1 MQRATPLEVLLIED
15 DELDAELAVADLRRA
30 AADGVKVRR
39 ASTLREGIDALRAEL
54 PDAVI
59 VDLGL
64 PDSRGTSTF
73 EHIHAEALD
82 TTVIVLSGAGDEA
95 TALACVAAGAE
106 DYVHKHDLGGA
117 FLFRAVAFATERNR
131 ARRLALAAQLDELVA
146 LRSAADSGV
155 ARSAIVAEAGDGA
168 GSARGDTPS
177 DGLGPS
183 SDELGEA
190 VSVYADLLHR
200 FDSGAI
206 AERDDTFEA
215 AVAALV
221 DMLGRRGMGTR
232 ELIDIHLRAI
242 RDDRAELGDAAAV
255 ARAASGRLLMLR
267 LTAELLGFYQEKVRA
282 AAVT

>member
-155 ARSAIVAEAGDGA
+155 SRPSTVTVGADGA
-168 GSARGDTPS
+168 GPAPMSGDG
-177 DGLGPS
+177 DEAS
-183 SDELGEA
+183 SDDQLGEA
-190 VSVYADLLHR
+190 VVVYADLLHR

-215 AVAALV
+215 AVGALV

-242 RDDRAELGDAAAV
+242 RDDRVELGDAAAV

-267 LTAELLGFYQEKVRA
+267 LTAELLGFYQQKVRA
-282 AAVT
+282 GAAT

>member
-15 DELDAELAVADLRRA
+15 DELDAELAIADLRRA

-39 ASTLREGIDALRAEL
+39 AGTLRDGIEALRSDL

-64 PDSRGTSTF
+64 PDSQGTATF

-82 TTVIVLSGAGDEA
+82 TTVVVLSGAGDEA

-146 LRSAADSGV
+146 LRTAAQSGVAAARDGDDGPSAAD
-155 ARSAIVAEAGDGA
+155 A
-168 GSARGDTPS
+168 
-177 DGLGPS
+177 DGL
-183 SDELGEA
+183 DAA
-190 VSVYADLLHR
+190 VDVYADLLHR
-200 FDSGAI
+200 FDSGAV
-206 AERDDTFEA
+206 AERDDEFEA
-215 AVAALV
+215 AVGELV
-221 DMLGRRGMGTR
+221 GLLGRAGMGTR

-267 LTAELLGFYQEKVRA
+267 LTAELLGYYQRKARSSTSV
-282 AAVT
+282 